1 MAMDKDTEAK
11 IQQLQLLEQN
21 MQSILMQKQ
30 QLQAQQ
36 IEIDNAFTEVSDSKG
51 ELFKIVGP
59 IMVSSTKDK
68 IKQDLD
74 GRKEVLAIKIKNV
87 EKQESQLKEKATK
100 LQTEVMAKIETK

>member
-1 MAMDKDTEAK
+1 MAMDKDTETK

-36 IEIDNAFTEVSDSKG
+36 IEIDNAVSEVSESKG

-74 GRKEVLAIKIKNV
+74 ARKEVLAIKIKNV
-87 EKQESQLKEKATK
+87 EKQESLLKEKATK

>member
-1 MAMDKDTEAK
+1 MDKDTESK

-30 QLQAQQ
+30 QIQAQQ
-36 IEIDNAFTEVSDSKG
+36 IEIDNAVSEVSESKG
-51 ELFKIVGP
+51 ELFKIIGP
-59 IMVSSTKDK
+59 VMVSSAKDK

-74 GRKEVLAIKIKNV
+74 ARKEVLAIKFKNI
-87 EKQESQLKEKATK
+87 EKQESQLREKATK